1 MYTRYCALCLSC
13 YACRAATTAALVCAV
28 FCGYGAGA
36 AVAASFEL
44 RELLALCLKRIR
56 GLKSLSRISDCRW
69 LYSEPHSNKLL
80 LRLTARADVLEGKA
94 EVEQSFNVSGLVHN
108 MQCDECKQVSSPKQA
123 HKSLISKTARSIH
136 CLSLRRRRPPADS
149 LSRSLFRQLD

>member
-1 MYTRYCALCLSC
+1 MYTRCCALCVSC
-13 YACRAATTAALVCAV
+13 YACRAATTAALVSA
-28 FCGYGAGA
+28 FGYGSTA
-36 AVAASFEL
+36 AIATSFEL

-123 HKSLISKTARSIH
+123 HKDLQDYTECSVLVSTPS
-136 CLSLRRRRPPADS
+136 PPSSSFS
-149 LSRSLFRQLD
+149 LS